1 MTASSPTSHDHNIE
15 SPLSPGEVL
24 VKAYFLIILARWLKM
39 ASTNYEV
46 VEKVIFHWLFKNA
59 QMQVVPCEIPR
70 NAG

>member
-1 MTASSPTSHDHNIE
+1 MVASSVIS
-15 SPLSPGEVL
+15 L
-24 VKAYFLIILARWLKM
+24 LIVASGLKM